1 MEYEDQS
8 LETTVEKMRGTPDV
22 FHMACPIFESIL
34 FSSY

>member
-8 LETTVEKMRGTPDV
+8 LETTVERMRRTPDG
-22 FHMACPIFESIL
+22 FHMDCPIFESIL